1 MRVRLVLQHTGSL
14 RRHRRRRSP
23 ACRWR
28 DGFIQLLIRG
38 CAHAL
43 KATDVPVETRIL
55 WFSHMAHWGG
65 IGSCSQ
71 GGGVLGAGAEAA
83 RILCQEHGHH
93 WWV

>member
-1 MRVRLVLQHTGSL
+1 MQVEGRLHTAAHTGMCARAQGHGCPCGDTNFVVLSHGSL
-14 RRHRRRRSP
+14 
-23 ACRWR
+23 
-28 DGFIQLLIRG
+28 
-38 CAHAL
+38 
-43 KATDVPVETRIL
+43 
-55 WFSHMAHWGG
+55 GG